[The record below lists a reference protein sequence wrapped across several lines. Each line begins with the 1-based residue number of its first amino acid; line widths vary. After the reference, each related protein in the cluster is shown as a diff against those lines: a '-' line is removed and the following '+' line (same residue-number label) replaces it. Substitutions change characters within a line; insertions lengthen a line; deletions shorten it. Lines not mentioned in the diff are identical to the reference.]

1 MSAAACSAHGWILP
15 LGKGLPWEGAA
26 WGPCRWGVQ
35 SRRQGLGV
43 HGRYSLSCCTG
54 GTWPAP
60 ACGLLIYCFPFTVK
74 LKGEGAP
81 FNHCL
86 RGPA

>member
-1 MSAAACSAHGWILP
+1 MPTTWLDTV
-15 LGKGLPWEGAA
+15 PWEGTAMGRGCVGAA
-26 WGPCRWGVQ
+26 LWGVQ
-35 SRRQGLGV
+35 SQRQRLGA
-43 HGRYSLSCCTG
+43 HGRYLLSCCAG
-54 GTWPAP
+54 RTWPAP